1 MEVSILVDIFLL
13 MCYFSLLKN
22 SCFFMGE
29 TDKLEIAFHLFI
41 FLAVIVTTGIFG
53 YYAVSLAVM
62 FLV

>member
-1 MEVSILVDIFLL
+1 
-13 MCYFSLLKN
+13 
-22 SCFFMGE
+22 MGE